1 MQLDRVHELVATI
14 GDPTAAPVVVL
25 AALRRVRGW
34 LDAQEASAAARVA
47 SEASVP
53 ELAVTTATGCGLR
66 EAERV
71 VERATVLQ
79 RVPRFAEALGEG
91 AITGTHADTLA
102 RGLRQ
107 LEPAEQAA
115 LLAGIERLTEAAASQ
130 PADTFARTVG
140 AAVRSAKRATGIEI
154 LTQQV
159 RDRRLAVW
167 ADRTTGMVRLSG
179 QLDPLSGLALMERL
193 RLARTQVEPAGP
205 GPSDPLERSSWL
217 TAHALLRLL
226 ETPASVELTVVA
238 DERGGAPVHDW
249 GADTALPDEIT
260 ELLRHHA
267 RTRVVVIRADGTA
280 VTDAPL
286 ELGRTRRLASAAQRD
301 VLRALHP
308 TCAIPGCTTRFAL
321 CEIHHLHAWELGGRT
336 DLENLRPIC
345 AHHHTRLHTERW
357 SLRPLP
363 RHGLVVEY
371 PDGTTQYSHPPPPRR
386 AA

>member
-1 MQLDRVHELVATI
+1 MHELVATI
-14 GDPTAAPVVVL
+14 GEPTAAPAVVL

-34 LDAQEASAAARVA
+34 LDAQEAAAAARVA
-47 SEASVP
+47 REAAVP

-66 EAERV
+66 EAEQV
-71 VERATVLQ
+71 VERAEVLQ
-79 RVPRFAEALGEG
+79 RVPRFAEALAEG
-91 AITGTHADTLA
+91 AITGAHADTLA

-107 LEPAEQAA
+107 LEPAEQAV
-115 LLAGIERLTEAAASQ
+115 LLAGIDRLATAAEAQ
-130 PADTFARTVG
+130 PADSFARTVG
-140 AAVRSAKRATGIEI
+140 AAVRTAKQATGVEI

-167 ADRTTGMVRLSG
+167 TDRTTGMIRLSG
-179 QLDPLSGLALMERL
+179 QLDPLAGLALMERL
-193 RLARTQVEPAGP
+193 RLARMRVEPSGP

-217 TAHALLRLL
+217 TAHALLHLL
-226 ETPASVELTVVA
+226 DAPVPVELTVVA
-238 DERGGAPVHDW
+238 DERGASPVYDW

-260 ELLRHHA
+260 ELLRRHA

-286 ELGRTRRLASAAQRD
+286 DLGRTRRLASSAQRD

-308 TCAIPGCTTRFAL
+308 TCPIPGCTTRFAL
-321 CEIHHLHAWELGGRT
+321 CDIHHLHAWELGGPT

-345 AHHHTRLHTERW
+345 AHHHTRLHAERW

-363 RHGLVVEY
+363 GSGLVVEY
-371 PDGTTQYSHPPPPRR
+371 PDGTTQFVHPPPPRR